1 MTDALHESPAATEL
15 TLVSSCLA
23 GLPCR
28 YDGRAKPDPEIVR
41 AVSEGRAIP
50 ACAEQLGGLP
60 TPRPAAEIVGGD
72 GQDVLAGR
80 ARVLG
85 VDGADFTA
93 EFVAGARAVA
103 EIAAER
109 GITSA
114 TLQARSPS
122 CGAAQIYDGS
132 HSGQLAEGDGV
143 LAALLRSRGL
153 AIEAIRGESEQRH

>member
-1 MTDALHESPAATEL
+1 MSDVAHGSPAATGL

-41 AVSEGRAIP
+41 AVREGRAVP

-72 GQDVLAGR
+72 GHDVLAGR

-85 VDGADFTA
+85 IGGEDFTA
-93 EFVAGARAVA
+93 EFVVGARKVA

-109 GITSA
+109 GISSA

-122 CGAAQIYDGS
+122 CGAVQIYDGS
-132 HSGQLAEGDGV
+132 HSGSLVEGDGV

-153 AIEAIRGESEQRH
+153 EIEVIRGSNR